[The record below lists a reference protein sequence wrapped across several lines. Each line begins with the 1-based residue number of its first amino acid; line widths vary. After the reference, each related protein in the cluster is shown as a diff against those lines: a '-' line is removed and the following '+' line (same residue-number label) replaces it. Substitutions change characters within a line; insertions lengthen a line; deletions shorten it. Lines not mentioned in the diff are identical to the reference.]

1 MTNLSPFAA
10 IMSSLGAAI
19 GGPEEAILAR
29 LLIRENFDILV
40 KGGNRAEVLDDE
52 GCIRDEF

>member
-1 MTNLSPFAA
+1 
-10 IMSSLGAAI
+10 MSSLGAAI
-19 GGPEEAILAR
+19 GGPKEAILAR